1 MVCIPPKVCYL
12 SDRSY
17 HRRAIMNEQ
26 AKSRHPLPIDETVRA
41 SDELAEILTLVQT
54 GTGRCIPILLVQP
67 GLWDGLLHWF
77 RATLVREGAI
87 DASAGARRGGG
98 QSPGSSGCYFQVLR
112 APRPRPL
119 GRGTRDPSAPMNPS
133 SGDRKAASIRRAT
146 ALLAW
151 APCAALA
158 QTETPQGL
166 EPVPDVPP
174 PPARVESGE
183 PLEPDVRIIRKKDA
197 TIEEYRINGNLYMIK
212 VIPVIG
218 RPYYLMD
225 QDGDGRMET
234 NMSELRENFVVP
246 QWVLFSW

>member
-1 MVCIPPKVCYL
+1 
-12 SDRSY
+12 
-17 HRRAIMNEQ
+17 MNEH
-26 AKSRHPLPIDETVRA
+26 AKSSHPLPIDETVRTR
-41 SDELAEILTLVQT
+41 DELAEILTLVQT
-54 GTGRCIPILLVQP
+54 GTSRRIPILLVQR
-67 GLWDGLLHWF
+67 GFWDGIIHGSGPPW
-77 RATLVREGAI
+77 
-87 DASAGARRGGG
+87 GARVPSMRPLELFEVVDNP
-98 QSPGSSGCYFQVLR
+98 QKVVDAIFKYYEH
-112 APRPRPL
+112 RPRPL
-119 GRGTRDPSAPMNPS
+119 GRGTRDLPAPMSPS
-133 SGDRKAASIRRAT
+133 SVDRKAASIRRAT

-158 QTETPQGL
+158 QTEAPQNL

-218 RPYYLMD
+218 PPYYLMD

>member
-1 MVCIPPKVCYL
+1 M
-12 SDRSY
+12 S
-17 HRRAIMNEQ
+17 
-26 AKSRHPLPIDETVRA
+26 
-41 SDELAEILTLVQT
+41 
-54 GTGRCIPILLVQP
+54 
-67 GLWDGLLHWF
+67 
-77 RATLVREGAI
+77 
-87 DASAGARRGGG
+87 
-98 QSPGSSGCYFQVLR
+98 
-112 APRPRPL
+112 
-119 GRGTRDPSAPMNPS
+119 PS

-158 QTETPQGL
+158 QSETPQNL

-218 RPYYLMD
+218 PPYYLMD

-234 NMSELRENFVVP
+234 NMSELRENYVVP

>member
-1 MVCIPPKVCYL
+1 MLFSSTTSTGLGL
-12 SDRSY
+12 S
-17 HRRAIMNEQ
+17 
-26 AKSRHPLPIDETVRA
+26 
-41 SDELAEILTLVQT
+41 AE
-54 GTGRCIPILLVQP
+54 
-67 GLWDGLLHWF
+67 
-77 RATLVREGAI
+77 
-87 DASAGARRGGG
+87 G
-98 QSPGSSGCYFQVLR
+98 QN
-112 APRPRPL
+112 
-119 GRGTRDPSAPMNPS
+119 PSAPMSPS
-133 SGDRKAASIRRAT
+133 SVDRKAAWIRRAT

-218 RPYYLMD
+218 PPYYLMD

-234 NMSELRENFVVP
+234 NMSELRENYVVP

>member
-1 MVCIPPKVCYL
+1 MRPLELFEVVDNPQKVV
-12 SDRSY
+12 D
-17 HRRAIMNEQ
+17 AIFKYYE
-26 AKSRHPLPIDETVRA
+26 H
-41 SDELAEILTLVQT
+41 
-54 GTGRCIPILLVQP
+54 
-67 GLWDGLLHWF
+67 
-77 RATLVREGAI
+77 
-87 DASAGARRGGG
+87 
-98 QSPGSSGCYFQVLR
+98 
-112 APRPRPL
+112 RPRPP
-119 GRGTRDPSAPMNPS
+119 GRGTRDPPAPMRPS
-133 SGDRKAASIRRAT
+133 SSVDRKAASIRRAT

-151 APCAALA
+151 VPCAALA
-158 QTETPQGL
+158 QTETPPQNL

-212 VIPVIG
+212 VMPVIG
-218 RPYYLMD
+218 PPYYLMD